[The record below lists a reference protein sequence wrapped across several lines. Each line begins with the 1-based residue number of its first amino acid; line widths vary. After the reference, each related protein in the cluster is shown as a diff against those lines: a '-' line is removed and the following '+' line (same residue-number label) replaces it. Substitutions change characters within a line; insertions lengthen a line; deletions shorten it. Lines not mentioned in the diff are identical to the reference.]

1 MKNKS
6 SITSESHHLANTM
19 LGAGASSSDAVSTE
33 QNLEMSAQA
42 KCPPTSANDL
52 LKLIQNAV
60 PSSERMDF
68 VVPFAK
74 YQNVVNALEVC
85 ESYIKSLQQT

>member
-6 SITSESHHLANTM
+6 SITSESRTLANTV
-19 LGAGASSSDAVSTE
+19 LGAGASSSDSVSTE
-33 QNLEMSAQA
+33 QQLETSAHA
-42 KCPPTSANDL
+42 KCPHTSANDL

-85 ESYIKSLQQT
+85 ESYIKNLQHT

>member
-1 MKNKS
+1 MKS
-6 SITSESHHLANTM
+6 DAELTTSAPTCDKPM
-19 LGAGASSSDAVSTE
+19 LGAGATSSDGRYSDETIE
-33 QNLEMSAQA
+33 LSAPID
-42 KCPPTSANDL
+42 CPPTNANDL
-52 LKLIQNAV
+52 LQLIQNAV
-60 PSSERMDF
+60 PTSERMDF